1 MGVSV
6 LGNRR
11 DGDTRELVWF
21 STSPGNLLVP
31 CCSGLHT
38 DRERVETRRSQHAS
52 VAFHRQ
58 RLLSCTSSHWH

>member
-1 MGVSV
+1 MGVGV

-11 DGDTRELVWF
+11 DGGTRELVWF

-38 DRERVETRRSQHAS
+38 DRERVETRRSLRD
-52 VAFHRQ
+52 FP
-58 RLLSCTSSHWH
+58 